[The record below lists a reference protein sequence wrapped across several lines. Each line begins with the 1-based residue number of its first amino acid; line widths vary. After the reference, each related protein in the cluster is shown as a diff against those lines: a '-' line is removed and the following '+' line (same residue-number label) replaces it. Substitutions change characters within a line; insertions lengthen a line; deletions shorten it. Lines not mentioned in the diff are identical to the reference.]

1 MAQAEIAVLD
11 YYTACSLGGTGLG
24 RGTDKLGV
32 IEFSNLHDAIAA
44 LEFDH
49 PPLDQRRMADERR
62 DKRIGGKNIDFIRG
76 RGLRKISGI
85 YQQCFFGKKEEFFF
99 FLWDI

>member
-62 DKRIGGKNIDFIRG
+62 DKRIGGKVIDVIGGRVLQNIAGIHHNDFVG
-76 RGLRKISGI
+76 NHEG
-85 YQQCFFGKKEEFFF
+85 F
-99 FLWDI
+99 FLVVGDI